1 MRRPLAPEDAKLWSL
16 VTATVR
22 PIGER
27 KLNVTDPKSPVSQAA
42 EPKPPMKT
50 SRRPVKQA
58 VDARPEATPAPPP
71 PPPLKAP
78 AAKLSLPEDIEPR
91 RRRRI
96 SRSREPIG
104 ARLDLHGMD
113 QSKAEAAVFNF
124 VRRAHEAGMRAV
136 LIITGTGTLGDG
148 ILRRRTP
155 EWLSDPSIR
164 PLIAGF
170 SFADRHHG
178 GDGALYV
185 ALKRSGR

>member
-22 PIGER
+22 PTGER
-27 KLNVTDPKSPVSQAA
+27 RAESHEAALQSVPAPELTRSSKS
-42 EPKPPMKT
+42 
-50 SRRPVKQA
+50 SRRPI
-58 VDARPEATPAPPP
+58 ATIPDPPALMA
-71 PPPLKAP
+71 PLATV
-78 AAKLSLPEDIEPR
+78 ATLRTRSPEDIEPR

-104 ARLDLHGMD
+104 ARLDLHGLD
-113 QSKAEAAVFNF
+113 QTKAEAAVFHF
-124 VRRAHEAGMRAV
+124 IRRAHEGGMRAV
-136 LIITGTGTLGDG
+136 LIITGKGTLGDG

-155 EWLSDPSIR
+155 EWLSDPGIR

-178 GDGALYV
+178 GEGALYV
-185 ALKRSGR
+185 ALKRGGR

>member
-124 VRRAHEAGMRAV
+124 VRRAHEAGMRAI
-136 LIITGTGTLGDG
+136 LIITGKGTLGDG

>member
-71 PPPLKAP
+71 PQ
-78 AAKLSLPEDIEPR
+78 DFPR
-91 RRRRI
+91 W
-96 SRSREPIG
+96 
-104 ARLDLHGMD
+104 
-113 QSKAEAAVFNF
+113 QK
-124 VRRAHEAGMRAV
+124 
-136 LIITGTGTLGDG
+136 
-148 ILRRRTP
+148 
-155 EWLSDPSIR
+155 
-164 PLIAGF
+164 
-170 SFADRHHG
+170 
-178 GDGALYV
+178 
-185 ALKRSGR
+185 

>member
-22 PIGER
+22 PTGER
-27 KLNVTDPKSPVSQAA
+27 TRNVQDAALQAA
-42 EPKPPMKT
+42 HPDGLKPPPN
-50 SRRPVKQA
+50 SCRPSSAKRT
-58 VDARPEATPAPPP
+58 DSGSPAPPSLA
-71 PPPLKAP
+71 PPPLVSARP
-78 AAKLSLPEDIEPR
+78 RTPEDIEPG

-113 QSKAEAAVFNF
+113 QFRAEAAVFSF
-124 VRRAHEAGMRAV
+124 VRRAHDEGMRAV
-136 LIITGTGTLGDG
+136 LIITGKGTLGDG
-148 ILRRRTP
+148 ILRRRAP
-155 EWLSDPSIR
+155 EWLSDPGIR
-164 PLIAGF
+164 PLVAGF

-185 ALKRSGR
+185 ALKRGGR

>member
-22 PIGER
+22 PTGER
-27 KLNVTDPKSPVSQAA
+27 RSDSHGSVLKSYLATELTPSPKSTHRPIATIASTPTSTPPSVTVSPV
-42 EPKPPMKT
+42 
-50 SRRPVKQA
+50 R
-58 VDARPEATPAPPP
+58 AR
-71 PPPLKAP
+71 
-78 AAKLSLPEDIEPR
+78 SPEDIEPR

-113 QSKAEAAVFNF
+113 QTKAQSAVFQF
-124 VRRAHEAGMRAV
+124 IRRAHEGGMRAV
-136 LIITGTGTLGDG
+136 LIITGKGTLGDG

-155 EWLSDPSIR
+155 EWLSDPAIR

-178 GDGALYV
+178 GEGALYV
-185 ALKRSGR
+185 ALKRGGR

>member
-136 LIITGTGTLGDG
+136 LIISGKGTLGDG

>member
-50 SRRPVKQA
+50 SRRPAKQA
-58 VDARPEATPAPPP
+58 VYARPEATPSPP

-136 LIITGTGTLGDG
+136 LIITGKGTLGDG

>member
-27 KLNVTDPKSPVSQAA
+27 KLNVTDPKSPVCQAA

-50 SRRPVKQA
+50 SRRPAKQA
-58 VDARPEATPAPPP
+58 VYARPEATPSPP

-113 QSKAEAAVFNF
+113 QPKAEAAVFNF
-124 VRRAHEAGMRAV
+124 VRRAHEAGMRAI
-136 LIITGTGTLGDG
+136 LIITGKGTLGDG

>member
-22 PIGER
+22 PTGER
-27 KLNVTDPKSPVSQAA
+27 RSDNHGSVLKGYLATEPTPSSKSGHRPIATIAAAPALTPPPVSASPV
-42 EPKPPMKT
+42 
-50 SRRPVKQA
+50 R
-58 VDARPEATPAPPP
+58 ARSPD
-71 PPPLKAP
+71 
-78 AAKLSLPEDIEPR
+78 DIEPR

-113 QSKAEAAVFNF
+113 QTTAQSAVFQF
-124 VRRAHEAGMRAV
+124 IRRAHEGGMRAV
-136 LIITGTGTLGDG
+136 LIITGKGTLGDG

-155 EWLSDPSIR
+155 EWLSDPAIR

-178 GDGALYV
+178 GEGG
-185 ALKRSGR
+185 SMSP

>member
-27 KLNVTDPKSPVSQAA
+27 RQDLHDEDLSSAQTVEPAPRTKSN
-42 EPKPPMKT
+42 
-50 SRRPVKQA
+50 RRPA
-58 VDARPEATPAPPP
+58 STPPDSRTETPPP
-71 PPPLKAP
+71 PPKVL
-78 AAKLSLPEDIEPR
+78 AARSGSPEDIEPR

-136 LIITGTGTLGDG
+136 LIISGKGTLGDG